1 MSIRSETKPTMLLI
15 GVGTRKA
22 IIGHKLQDVTNLS
35 PCIANLIP
43 LAVRCPSTRCG
54 ARLQIGACS
63 SPLHLLR
70 CLNACKVRVAP
81 TVLPSSASCEA
92 LQGQIP
98 TQGKRRHHRLQ
109 LDVSFK
115 TAQRSRP
122 LTQSS
127 KEKSETREH
136 QAVKALFIKSSF
148 IATALVLLMQL
159 AWLKVRPKQTPFFLE
174 FGDVIGEGSGEG
186 SPSSAK
192 DVQDPLLSILSPP
205 THRVGDDCTKGLTIL
220 LALDFPNFPDSHL
233 CSANMHVAQSLPA
246 AIEPK

>member
-1 MSIRSETKPTMLLI
+1 MSINSLWGSLANRGLLF
-15 GVGTRKA
+15 A
-22 IIGHKLQDVTNLS
+22 SASSSLS
-35 PCIANLIP
+35 K
-43 LAVRCPSTRCG
+43 
-54 ARLQIGACS
+54 RLQGAGGTNGFTIFGV
-63 SPLHLLR
+63 LR
-70 CLNACKVRVAP
+70 GFARTDP
-81 TVLPSSASCEA
+81 DTGEETPSS
-92 LQGQIP
+92 
-98 TQGKRRHHRLQ
+98 
-109 LDVSFK
+109 
-115 TAQRSRP
+115 
-122 LTQSS
+122 
-127 KEKSETREH
+127 
-136 QAVKALFIKSSF
+136 LFIKSSF